1 MSKRMYVYSV
11 MIDNYYE
18 EEETFDDPIHA
29 IELAMQG
36 QTIAILDALSLE
48 YLGYIE

>member
-11 MIDNYYE
+11 MLDDCY
-18 EEETFDDPIHA
+18 EEETFDDPIRA

-48 YLGYIE
+48 YIGYIE